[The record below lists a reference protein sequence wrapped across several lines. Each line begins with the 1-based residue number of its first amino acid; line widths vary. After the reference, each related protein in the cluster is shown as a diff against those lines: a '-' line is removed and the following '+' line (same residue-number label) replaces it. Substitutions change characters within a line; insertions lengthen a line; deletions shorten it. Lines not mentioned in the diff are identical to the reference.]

1 MFGSQISTSGRV
13 GLIVVASFCVLATSV
28 SSALACGAYFA
39 RRVPQTAAITSSQLY
54 NRTSKMVV
62 ARADNA
68 TTITMTAD
76 YRGDP
81 QEFAVV
87 IAVPTVLTREQIK
100 IADETLI
107 ETLDRWTAPKLTES
121 FDPDP
126 CPSTALPSRLK
137 SMGAPVAPAAGAPRP
152 QAPLGVTVEAQFLVG
167 EYDVAVLSAK
177 QSDGL
182 LTWLNEAG
190 YNVPPAA
197 EPVLARYIAEGVKFF
212 VAKVNLQQKQQLGY
226 ALLRPLQISYQS
238 PKFMVPVRLSTIN
251 AEGPQEMFIFLLTP
265 RGRVES
271 ANYPTRVIP
280 TNLEVPPFIK
290 KDFADF
296 YRAVFDRLVAS
307 AEGRGVF
314 IEHVSQVRARGQV
327 SVAGLKDD
335 KLMELG
341 ATWFSNKSKTGA
353 ARETVV
359 LTRLHLRYD
368 AAHFTTDLALR
379 ETTNAETLIGR
390 FSIAHPFSGTAT
402 CPEAERY
409 RTRVAARNDRE
420 IANLIRLTGWS
431 QDIIRAK
438 ADTAR

>member
-1 MFGSQISTSGRV
+1 MFVSPLSAAEWV
-13 GLIVVASFCVLATSV
+13 GLILVAALCALASPV
-28 SSALACGAYFA
+28 PSALACGAYFA
-39 RRVPQTAAITSSQLY
+39 RRVPQTTAIASAQLY

-87 IAVPTVLTREQIK
+87 IAVPTVLAREQIK
-100 IADETLI
+100 IANGTLI

-126 CPSTALPSRLK
+126 CPSITRTSR
-137 SMGAPVAPAAGAPRP
+137 SNAIGAPVAPSAVGAPRP

-197 EPVLARYIAEGVKFF
+197 EPVLAQYIAEGMKFF
-212 VAKVNLQQKQQLGY
+212 VAKVNLHQKQQLGY

-251 AEGPQEMFIFLLTP
+251 AEGSQEMFIFLLTH

-271 ANYPTRVIP
+271 TNYPTHAIP
-280 TNLEVPPFIK
+280 SNLEVPPFIK
-290 KDFADF
+290 KDFAE
-296 YRAVFDRLVAS
+296 DR
-307 AEGRGVF
+307 
-314 IEHVSQVRARGQV
+314 
-327 SVAGLKDD
+327 
-335 KLMELG
+335 
-341 ATWFSNKSKTGA
+341 KS
-353 ARETVV
+353 
-359 LTRLHLRYD
+359 TRLNSSH
-368 AAHFTTDLALR
+368 
-379 ETTNAETLIGR
+379 
-390 FSIAHPFSGTAT
+390 
-402 CPEAERY
+402 
-409 RTRVAARNDRE
+409 
-420 IANLIRLTGWS
+420 
-431 QDIIRAK
+431 
-438 ADTAR
+438 